1 MKIASFLLFAAS
13 EAYPPTDIENPG
25 ESKTCANEV
34 AEDDCVRLFVAKN
47 YSCESFTK
55 EQQKACQ
62 GKIRFSFFFYFYYF
76 QLTEFKFVPKM
87 FQITG

>member
-1 MKIASFLLFAAS
+1 MKIGALFLFAAS

-62 GKIRFSFFFYFYYF
+62 GKIRIFSLILFSIF
-76 QLTEFKFVPKM
+76 LIVN
-87 FQITG
+87 